1 MIYLKNYLSKNRL
14 FLFWNVGKFAFEM
27 QKRIG
32 VEDKKI
38 ANYLQ
43 YYFGMTEMFSCA
55 NIRKMKYFYLCFPIY
70 TKHLEYLDWNYYLKL
85 ISIRNKSL
93 RMFYYQ
99 VAIFSR
105 CDYDTF
111 LSLIQEK
118 R

>member
-1 MIYLKNYLSKNRL
+1 MKNYLIKNRL
-14 FLFWNVGKFAFEM
+14 FLFWNVGKFTCEM
-27 QKRIG
+27 QKRRDI
-32 VEDKKI
+32 EDKKI

-43 YYFGMTEMFSCA
+43 YYFGMTETFSSS
-55 NIRKMKYFYLCFPIY
+55 NIRKMKAFYLSFPIY
-70 TKHLEYLDWNYYLKL
+70 TKHIEYLEWNYYLKL
-85 ISIRNKSL
+85 ITIRKKSL

-111 LSLIQEK
+111 VGLIQEK

>member
-1 MIYLKNYLSKNRL
+1 MKNYLIKNRL
-14 FLFWNVGKFAFEM
+14 FLFWNVEKFTCEI
-27 QKRIG
+27 QKRRDI
-32 VEDKKI
+32 EDKKI

-43 YYFGMTEMFSCA
+43 YYFGMTETFSSS
-55 NIRKMKYFYLCFPIY
+55 NIRKMKAFYLSFPIY
-70 TKHLEYLDWNYYLKL
+70 TKHIEYLDWNYYLKL
-85 ISIRNKSL
+85 ITIRKKSL

-111 LSLIQEK
+111 VSLIQEK

>member
-1 MIYLKNYLSKNRL
+1 MKYYLNKNRL

-27 QKRIG
+27 QKKRD
-32 VEDKKI
+32 VEDKKL

-43 YYFGMTEMFSCA
+43 YYFGMTETFSSS
-55 NIRKMKYFYLCFPIY
+55 NIRNMKAFYLCFPIY
-70 TKHLEYLDWNYYLKL
+70 TKYIDYLDWNYYLKL
-85 ISIRNKSL
+85 ISIKDNSL

>member
-1 MIYLKNYLSKNRL
+1 MKNYLSKNRL

-27 QKRIG
+27 QKRRG

-85 ISIRNKSL
+85 ISIRDKSL

>member
-1 MIYLKNYLSKNRL
+1 MKNYLIKNRL
-14 FLFWNVGKFAFEM
+14 FLFWNVGKFTCEI
-27 QKRIG
+27 QKRRDI
-32 VEDKKI
+32 EDKKI

-43 YYFGMTEMFSCA
+43 YYFGMTETFSSS
-55 NIRKMKYFYLCFPIY
+55 NIRKMKAFYLSFPIY
-70 TKHLEYLDWNYYLKL
+70 TKHIEYLDWNYYLKL
-85 ISIRNKSL
+85 ITIRKKSL

-111 LSLIQEK
+111 VSLIQEK

>member
-1 MIYLKNYLSKNRL
+1 MKNYLSKNRL

-27 QKRIG
+27 QKRRG

>member
-1 MIYLKNYLSKNRL
+1 MKNYLIKNRL
-14 FLFWNVGKFAFEM
+14 FLFWNVGKFTCEM
-27 QKRIG
+27 QKRRDI
-32 VEDKKI
+32 EDKKI

-43 YYFGMTEMFSCA
+43 YYFGMTETFSSS
-55 NIRKMKYFYLCFPIY
+55 NIRKMKAFYLSFPIY
-70 TKHLEYLDWNYYLKL
+70 TKHIEYLYWNYYLKL
-85 ISIRNKSL
+85 ITIRKKSL

-111 LSLIQEK
+111 VSLTQEK

>member
-1 MIYLKNYLSKNRL
+1 MKNYLIKNRL
-14 FLFWNVGKFAFEM
+14 FLFWNVGKFTCEM
-27 QKRIG
+27 QKRRDI
-32 VEDKKI
+32 EDKKI

-43 YYFGMTEMFSCA
+43 YYFGMTETFSSS
-55 NIRKMKYFYLCFPIY
+55 NIRKMKAFYLSFPIY
-70 TKHLEYLDWNYYLKL
+70 TKHIEYLDWNYYLKHNT
-85 ISIRNKSL
+85 IRKKSL

-111 LSLIQEK
+111 VSLIQEK

>member
-27 QKRIG
+27 QKRRG